1 MEEKAGGGLGRIQR
15 LERVSFSPT
24 VVISLAENYDHN
36 DSDGGTLYM
45 HVMTEQP
52 SDGQV
57 TSEELL
63 LSHINTGKG

>member
-1 MEEKAGGGLGRIQR
+1 M
-15 LERVSFSPT
+15 
-24 VVISLAENYDHN
+24 Y
-36 DSDGGTLYM
+36 
-45 HVMTEQP
+45 VMTELHEQP